1 MTSPQRNAEGIQDR
15 EFLFS
20 VSFFP
25 VILVHDP
32 MMNSNTEPA
41 LLDRAI
47 RFAPLIFLV
56 LAIVSGGIC
65 LKFFGPFT
73 GDSSRYLL
81 LGHNL
86 ARGHGFSAAA
96 APPFHPETF
105 RPPLYP
111 AFLATMMRLGL
122 GVYGIIAVQLL
133 SYYLAVILMVRTAST
148 ITGNRLSA
156 LLLGLILTGYPPLVH
171 WGVSITSEFLCSVLY
186 CILCWSAYSFFR
198 RPSWANTSVLSLTS
212 AALFLT
218 RPEYIVLFPL
228 LVGISLYRFH
238 RNSTWYYTGALAIL
252 MVLPIGGWML
262 RNVAVIPG
270 PPRPL
275 GLGAGMTLWIRT
287 IELQEP
293 DVGRR
298 TAWLAHPDF
307 QTLHSRDD
315 PSALRVADDN
325 LRREAVEVIRA
336 MAIFPGRVTH
346 QALRARVGRGLRS
359 WSSHRPSMVHGR
371 YLVLAVSAQFS
382 GHGLDAGAV
391 VRILAF
397 GTNCFW
403 GGSDPRFRR
412 YGSPIHRSAEDL
424 LIHVFLLLACI
435 TSAVVL
441 RSPGGPAGGT
451 SGSGAITRRSRQFS
465 VIRRPDPRLGSR
477 RSHARV
483 DIENISEPEETHQ

>member
-1 MTSPQRNAEGIQDR
+1 
-15 EFLFS
+15 
-20 VSFFP
+20 
-25 VILVHDP
+25 
-32 MMNSNTEPA
+32 MNNNTEPA

-47 RFAPLIFLV
+47 RFAPLIFLG

-65 LKFFGPFT
+65 LGFFGPFT

-81 LGHNL
+81 LGQNL
-86 ARGHGFSAAA
+86 ARSHGFSAAT
-96 APPFHPETF
+96 APPYYPETF

-133 SYYLAVILMVRTAST
+133 SYYLAVILIVRTAST

-156 LLLGLILTGYPPLVH
+156 LLLGLILMGYPPLVH
-171 WGVSITSEFLCSVLY
+171 WVVSITSEFLCSVLY

-238 RNSTWYYTGALAIL
+238 RNSTWCYTGALAIL
-252 MVLPIGGWML
+252 MVLPTSGWMM
-262 RNVAVIPG
+262 RNVAVTPG

-307 QTLHSRDD
+307 QTLHSKDD

-325 LRREAVEVIRA
+325 LRREAIEVIRVRWPSYLEGSLIKLFVREWVEVFA
-336 MAIFPGRVTH
+336 PGLPIGLLWTTAGISFSLLALSYLGMALMRAKWSEYWPLVLITFGVAATH
-346 QALRARVGRGLRS
+346 AFGGTEARYTAPLRS
-359 WSSHRPSMVHGR
+359 CLYMFSCFS
-371 YLVLAVSAQFS
+371 LASLLQWCCAPR
-382 GHGLDAGAV
+382 AV
-391 VRILAF
+391 R
-397 GTNCFW
+397 
-403 GGSDPRFRR
+403 
-412 YGSPIHRSAEDL
+412 
-424 LIHVFLLLACI
+424 
-435 TSAVVL
+435 
-441 RSPGGPAGGT
+441 PAGQAGVKPSLDLPGNSASSVAPT
-451 SGSGAITRRSRQFS
+451 PVWGAA
-465 VIRRPDPRLGSR
+465 DP
-477 RSHARV
+477 
-483 DIENISEPEETHQ
+483 THV